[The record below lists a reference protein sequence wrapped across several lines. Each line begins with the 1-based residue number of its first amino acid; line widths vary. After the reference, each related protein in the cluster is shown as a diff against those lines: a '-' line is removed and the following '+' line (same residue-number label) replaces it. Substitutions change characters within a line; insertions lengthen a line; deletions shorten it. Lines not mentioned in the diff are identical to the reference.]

1 MRILTDATAEVS
13 PVVSKTG
20 QHTRRNT
27 SPAAPRLD
35 CVGLLAGCGNTAIF
49 SSVALMAGGNDA
61 MQGVLNWLGRGL
73 PRNVAGVEAY

>member
-1 MRILTDATAEVS
+1 
-13 PVVSKTG
+13 
-20 QHTRRNT
+20 
-27 SPAAPRLD
+27 
-35 CVGLLAGCGNTAIF
+35 LAGCGNTAIF